1 MKNAASSAVVVAGWH
16 RMSYEYSDGS
26 LISEELKAHIQK
38 VHASVGNA
46 VTDGKYIIFG
56 AGATHL
62 LNAAV
67 HALSSNNASSS
78 SAKVVASVPYYP
90 VSSDPK
96 TLVFYI
102 YISQ

>member
-1 MKNAASSAVVVAGWH
+1 
-16 RMSYEYSDGS
+16 MSYEYSDGS
-26 LISEELKAHIQK
+26 LISEELKARIQK

-46 VTDGKYIIFG
+46 ITDGKYIIFG

-78 SAKVVASVPYYP
+78 PAKVVASIPYYP
-90 VSSDPK
+90 VK
-96 TLVFYI
+96 F
-102 YISQ
+102 